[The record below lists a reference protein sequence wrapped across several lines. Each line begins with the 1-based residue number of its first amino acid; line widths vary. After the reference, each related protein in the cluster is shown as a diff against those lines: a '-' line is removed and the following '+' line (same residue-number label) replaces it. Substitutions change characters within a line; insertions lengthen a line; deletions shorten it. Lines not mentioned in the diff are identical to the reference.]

1 MRLKRSLVQLIE
13 SDYTPLKTD
22 KEGKLRGGFGSVA
35 SISSSTDNAD
45 TNKICNICTPNVFCS
60 NRKCSNPYCSND
72 NCKDANCKPVPTA
85 SPKPTVVSTKSI
97 FGL

>member
-1 MRLKRSLVQLIE
+1 MKLKKSLVQLVE

-22 KEGKLRGGFGSVA
+22 KEGKLRGGFGAVTIGTLREDS
-35 SISSSTDNAD
+35 AD
-45 TNKICNICTPNVFCS
+45 TTNICNVCNVFCG

-72 NCKDANCKPVPTA
+72 NCKDANCEIVPTA
-85 SPKPTVVSTKSI
+85 SPKPSVDNTKSI